1 MNNSLVVFN
10 PCGIEVSRALLV
22 VALRAHDHDEPL
34 REFPNT
40 REGHQAVLR
49 FLERSGRS
57 VRVALESTGLY
68 GLDLALH
75 QAGVAVMVANPRAVR
90 HFAQA
95 LLQRS
100 KNDQLDAEV
109 LREFAARMPF
119 QAWRPPSAAALKLV
133 AVARRLEALTDMM
146 AAEKNRRHA
155 ASLSEALPVIIRRD
169 IQRSIQTQQR
179 AIDRLTRAA
188 QEFILT
194 DPELA
199 RRYELLLSIP
209 GFGATSAV
217 HTLAE
222 LTLLPADMDVRQ
234 WVAYAGLDPR
244 EYTSGTSV
252 HKKVRISKAGNKHLR
267 RALYMPALVAV
278 QHQPQVRAF
287 YEHLLARGKTKMQ
300 ALVATMRKLLHAI
313 YGMFKHDQLFDGQK
327 VYTSTSPRW
336 LPPCRTRRSY
346 ALKPKLPFTTKRES
360 TSYPPLTLGSLGIWL
375 PSGPG
380 VESPRVIGSAAPC
393 AL

>member
-1 MNNSLVVFN
+1 MNNSLVAFD
-10 PCGIEVSRALLV
+10 PCGIEVSQLTLV
-22 VALRAHDHDEPL
+22 VALRAHDHDEPP

-49 FLERSGRS
+49 FLERSARP

-68 GLDLALH
+68 GLDLALALH

-90 HFAQA
+90 HFAHA

-100 KNDQLDAEV
+100 KNDQLDAAV
-109 LREFAARMPF
+109 LREYAARMPF
-119 QAWRPPSAAALKLV
+119 QAWRPPAAAALHLV

-146 AAEKNRRHA
+146 AAEKNRLHA
-155 ASLSEALPVIIRRD
+155 ASLSEALPAIIRRD
-169 IQRSIQTQQR
+169 VLRSIQTQQR

-188 QEFILT
+188 QEFIAD

-199 RRYELLLSIP
+199 RRYELLLSLP
-209 GFGATSAV
+209 GFGATSAL

-222 LTLLPADMDVRQ
+222 LTLLPAGMGVRQ

-252 HKKVRISKAGNKHLR
+252 HKKVRISKAGNQHLR
-267 RALYMPALVAV
+267 RSLYMPALVAV
-278 QHQPQVRAF
+278 RHDPHVRAY

-313 YGMFKHDQLFDGQK
+313 FGMFKHDQLFDGAK
-327 VYTSTSPRW
+327 VYAHADSTILTTSEV
-336 LPPCRTRRSY
+336 
-346 ALKPKLPFTTKRES
+346 A
-360 TSYPPLTLGSLGIWL
+360 
-375 PSGPG
+375 
-380 VESPRVIGSAAPC
+380 
-393 AL
+393 

>member
-1 MNNSLVVFN
+1 MNNSLDSFA
-10 PCGIEVSRALLV
+10 PCGIEVSSALLV
-22 VALRAHDHDEPL
+22 VALRTDGHTER

-40 REGHQAVLR
+40 PEGHQAVLR
-49 FLERSGRS
+49 FLERSARP
-57 VRVALESTGLY
+57 VRVCMESTGLY
-68 GLDLALH
+68 GLDLALTLD

-100 KNDQLDAEV
+100 KNDDLDAGV
-109 LREFAARMPF
+109 LCEFAARMPF
-119 QAWRPPSAAALKLV
+119 VAWRPPSAAALKLV

-155 ASLSEALPVIIRRD
+155 ASLSQALPAIIRRD
-169 IQRSIQTQQR
+169 IERSLETQQR
-179 AIDRLTRAA
+179 AIQRLTRAA
-188 QEFILT
+188 QEFILA

-209 GFGATSAV
+209 GFGATSVV

-222 LTLLPADMDVRQ
+222 LTLLPAGMDVRQ

-278 QHQPQVRAF
+278 QHEPHLRAY
-287 YEHLLARGKTKMQ
+287 YEHLQARGKTKMQ
-300 ALVATMRKLLHAI
+300 ALVAVMRKLLHAI
-313 YGMFKHDQLFDGQK
+313 YGMFKHDQLFDGEK
-327 VYTSTSPRW
+327 VY
-336 LPPCRTRRSY
+336 
-346 ALKPKLPFTTKRES
+346 AL
-360 TSYPPLTLGSLGIWL
+360 
-375 PSGPG
+375 
-380 VESPRVIGSAAPC
+380 SAAAHTP
-393 AL
+393 ATSLAEVA